1 LPRRPQL
8 ELIMSMDP
16 VYITDASLA
25 HGDRIDDDALKTHI
39 RNKWQVLESP
49 SEMTSHMCG
58 NLRVV
63 FQNSQAELTDELKHT
78 PAWRQISSALALY
91 RTISLF
97 ECGLCTTFAD
107 FYKINWAVTLLHTPT
122 NIKVTLS
129 EWKGAF
135 QIFTPFS
142 SMKNVDPG
150 YKEDVEELVTLLVSP
165 TMTIG
170 YDGTIAGTVA

>member
-8 ELIMSMDP
+8 ELIMSIDP
-16 VYITDASLA
+16 VYITDASLS
-25 HGDRIDDDALKTHI
+25 HGDRINDDELKTHI

-49 SEMTSHMCG
+49 SGSLMCA

-63 FQNSQAELTDELKHT
+63 FQNSQAELTDEVKHT
-78 PAWRQISSALALY
+78 PSWRQISSALALY

-97 ECGLCTTFAD
+97 ECGLCATFAD
-107 FYKINWAVTLLHTPT
+107 FYKTNWAVTLLHTQT

-135 QIFTPFS
+135 QIFTPFT
-142 SMKNVDPG
+142 SMKDVDPG